1 VGSTKKTDF
10 TSQVRIFWILTLT
23 PLFLLAGFI
32 IYLVFFSDLPSLE
45 ELENPKSNLASEIIS
60 VDRKVIG
67 KYYIENRTN
76 VSFRDISPV
85 VVNALI
91 ATEDARF
98 YSHSGVDIR
107 ALGRSLFGV
116 LTADEGAGGGSTI
129 TQQLAKML
137 FPRTRL
143 SKPQLMLRK
152 LKEWIIAIRLEKN
165 YTKDEILA
173 MYLNKF
179 DFINNAVGI
188 KSASRIYFNQDPKT
202 LKIEQAAVLVGMAKN
217 PTLFNPLRKKQN
229 ALERRNVVL
238 YQMMK
243 YKYLSAAQYD
253 SLKLLPLKT
262 DYHPEDQ
269 NEGLATYFREYLRD
283 YMKKWCN
290 EHPRPD
296 GKKYNIYKDG
306 LRIYTTIDSRMQ
318 TYAEEAV
325 KEWLGKELQ
334 EKFFNHWKGRKNA
347 PFYNLSDQEV
357 KDLMKVSMKRSERY
371 RVLKE
376 RGLSDGE
383 IERNFNQKTEMKLF
397 SWKGVIDTVM
407 SPMDSMRYSKFFLQ
421 TGFVSIDPGSGGIRA
436 WVGGIDHRFFKY
448 DHVKQGKRQVGS
460 TFKPFV
466 YTLAM
471 QEQWSPCYRVPNIP
485 VTFELPEG
493 GTWSPR
499 NSDGKYGGMMTLK
512 KALALSVNSVTAF
525 IMKQFGPQAVVD
537 LAHKMGITTELEA
550 VPSLCLGTCDL
561 SVYELVG
568 ANATF
573 ANMGVWTEPNFITRI
588 EDKNGN
594 VLEEFVPR
602 RVEAISKETAYL
614 TLNLM
619 KGVVDHGT
627 GIRLR
632 YKYGITAPVAGKTG
646 TTQNNSDGWFIGIT
660 PELVSGVWV
669 GCEDRSAHFRST
681 DLGQG
686 ASMALPIWGLYMK
699 KVYEDKKLNI
709 SQKDFEKPEELDIKV
724 ELDCSKYNEEKQIE
738 EESTEFGED
747 F

>member
-1 VGSTKKTDF
+1 MSAKKKKDY
-10 TSQVRIFWILTLT
+10 SRQIRIFWILTLS

-32 IYLVFFSDLPSLE
+32 IYLVYFSDLPSLE
-45 ELENPKSNLASEIIS
+45 ELENPRSNLASEIIS

-76 VSFRDISPV
+76 VSFSEISPV
-85 VVNALI
+85 VVKALI

-98 YSHSGVDIR
+98 YSHSGVDVR

-116 LTADEGAGGGSTI
+116 ITADEGAGGGSTI

-143 SKPQLMLRK
+143 SKPQLLLRK
-152 LKEWIIAIRLEKN
+152 LKEWIIAVRLEKN

-188 KSASRIYFNQDPKT
+188 KSAARIYFNEDPKT
-202 LKIEQAAVLVGMAKN
+202 LKTEQAAVLVGMAKN

-243 YKYLSAAQYD
+243 YNYISPAEYD

-318 TYAEEAV
+318 QYAEEAV
-325 KEWLGKELQ
+325 KEWLGGELQ
-334 EKFFNHWKGRKNA
+334 QKFFNHWKGRKNA
-347 PFYNLSDQEV
+347 PFYNLSDKEV
-357 KDLMKVSMKRSERY
+357 KDLMATSMKRSERY

-376 RGLSDGE
+376 RGLSEAE
-383 IERNFNQKTEMKLF
+383 IEKNFHQKTEMKLF
-397 SWKGVIDTVM
+397 SWNRIIDTVM
-407 SPMDSMRYSKFFLQ
+407 TPMDSMRYSKFFLQ
-421 TGFVSIDPGSGGIRA
+421 TGFVSIDPASGGIRA

-485 VTFELPEG
+485 VTFDLPEG

-646 TTQNNSDGWFIGIT
+646 TTQNNSDGWFVGIT

-699 KVYEDKKLNI
+699 KVYEDKKLNL
-709 SQKDFEKPEELDIKV
+709 SQKDFERPEELNLKV
-724 ELDCSKYNEEKQIE
+724 ELDCSKYNEDKQVE

>member
-397 SWKGVIDTVM
+397 SWKGVIDTMM

>member
-1 VGSTKKTDF
+1 MGSTKKTDF

-383 IERNFNQKTEMKLF
+383 IERKFNQKTEMKLF

>member
-1 VGSTKKTDF
+1 VAVQKKTNF
-10 TSQVRIFWILTLT
+10 NKQIRIFWILTRT
-23 PLFLLAGFI
+23 PLILLACFI
-32 IYLVFFSDLPSLE
+32 FYLLWFSDLPSLE

-60 VDRKVIG
+60 IDRKVIG

-76 VSFRDISPV
+76 VSFQEISPV

-137 FPRTRL
+137 FPRARL

-243 YKYLSAAQYD
+243 YKYLSAEQYD

-296 GKKYNIYKDG
+296 GKKYNLYKDG

-318 TYAEEAV
+318 NYAEEAV
-325 KEWLGKELQ
+325 KEWLGNELQ
-334 EKFFNHWKGRKNA
+334 DKFFSHWKGRKNA
-347 PFYNLSDQEV
+347 PFYNLNDKEV
-357 KDLMKVSMKRSERY
+357 KELMKVSMKRSERY

-376 RGLSDGE
+376 QGLSESE
-383 IERNFNQKTEMKLF
+383 IEKNFNQKTEMKLF
-397 SWKGVIDTVM
+397 SWKGVIDTIM
-407 SPMDSMRYSKFFLQ
+407 TPMDSMRYSKFFLQ
-421 TGFVSIDPGSGGIRA
+421 TGFVSIDPASGGIRA

-537 LAHKMGITTELEA
+537 MARKMGITSDLEA

-699 KVYEDKKLNI
+699 KIYEDKKLNI
-709 SQKDFEKPEELDIKV
+709 SQKDFERPEGLDIKV
-724 ELDCSKYNEEKQIE
+724 ELDCSKYNEDKQIE
-738 EESTEFGED
+738 EESAEFGED
-747 F
+747 Y

>member
-1 VGSTKKTDF
+1 
-10 TSQVRIFWILTLT
+10 
-23 PLFLLAGFI
+23 
-32 IYLVFFSDLPSLE
+32 
-45 ELENPKSNLASEIIS
+45 
-60 VDRKVIG
+60 
-67 KYYIENRTN
+67 
-76 VSFRDISPV
+76 
-85 VVNALI
+85 
-91 ATEDARF
+91 
-98 YSHSGVDIR
+98 
-107 ALGRSLFGV
+107 
-116 LTADEGAGGGSTI
+116 
-129 TQQLAKML
+129 
-137 FPRTRL
+137 
-143 SKPQLMLRK
+143 
-152 LKEWIIAIRLEKN
+152 
-165 YTKDEILA
+165 
-173 MYLNKF
+173 
-179 DFINNAVGI
+179 
-188 KSASRIYFNQDPKT
+188 
-202 LKIEQAAVLVGMAKN
+202 
-217 PTLFNPLRKKQN
+217 
-229 ALERRNVVL
+229 
-238 YQMMK
+238 
-243 YKYLSAAQYD
+243 
-253 SLKLLPLKT
+253 
-262 DYHPEDQ
+262 
-269 NEGLATYFREYLRD
+269 
-283 YMKKWCN
+283 
-290 EHPRPD
+290 
-296 GKKYNIYKDG
+296 
-306 LRIYTTIDSRMQ
+306 MQ